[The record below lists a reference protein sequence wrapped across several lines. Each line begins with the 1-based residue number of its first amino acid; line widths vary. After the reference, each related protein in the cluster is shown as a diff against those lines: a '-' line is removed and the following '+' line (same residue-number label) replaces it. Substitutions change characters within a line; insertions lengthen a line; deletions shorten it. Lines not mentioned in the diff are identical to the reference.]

1 MGWDQKRFRLVEELG
16 KVLLKT
22 GALRFGTFTLSSRR
36 MSSYYIDL
44 RIVPSFP
51 EIFSKTVDVFVEA
64 LKNMVGTKNIDA
76 IGGIPTAGLTFA
88 TAVAYDLKKPL
99 IYVRKEARKHGA
111 LKKVE
116 GLLQPG
122 WRVTILDD
130 LITTGNSILKTA
142 KAIKSE
148 GGIVENAL
156 VLIDRMEGGKER
168 LATFQI
174 KLKTLAKIT
183 EIADLL
189 YDKDI
194 IDIDQRMAIYNMVKS
209 DV

>member
-1 MGWDQKRFRLVEELG
+1 MGWDQKRFKLVEELG
-16 KVLLKT
+16 KVLVKT

-51 EIFSKTVDVFVEA
+51 EIFNKTVDVFVEA
-64 LKNMVGTKNIDA
+64 LKNMVGPTNIDA

-194 IDIDQRMAIYNMVKS
+194 IDVDQRMAIYNMVKS